1 MSEIRPIHAVASPD
15 TSPSAFSSVERDLGE
30 AERTSQGVRVRA
42 FSDSL
47 RSYCDACSH
56 SRFIHSDDGSRC
68 LYSECE
74 CSRFNERVI
83 PHMESGRAES

>member
-1 MSEIRPIHAVASPD
+1 MSEIRPIHVVASPD
-15 TSPSAFSSVERDLGE
+15 APPSAFSSVEQDLSE
-30 AERTSQGVRVRA
+30 TQRTSNGVRVRA

-47 RSYCDACSH
+47 RSFCDSCSH

-74 CSRFNERVI
+74 CSRFDERVI
-83 PHMESGRAES
+83 HHMESGTADS